1 MPHPQRR
8 LSRICLGCVLVV
20 GFAGCVSKR
29 ADDNPDASAPGS
41 DGDFPPDPSVDP
53 VTGKPGNTAGS
64 RAAGAG
70 GASGRSGASGDGS
83 GDPGAV
89 DLDSAG
95 PEFEGIPTTG
105 FPLGV
110 APDNCT
116 IGATNTA
123 DTLVL
128 PLDATIRGMVL
139 SAQNGKILVNGVTCT
154 AFGTPTNIKITGT
167 MSIETVIVD
176 FSQGDFPDSL
186 RTGTISI
193 DVGAGKDIVAI
204 AGTRDTDDIQMG
216 SMANVVRVRIGT
228 QKPLITIA
236 NQETLIVSAGPGD
249 DRIQADGGG
258 DLGDILA
265 APMTAYGGAG
275 SDFLSGGM
283 GADALHGGIG
293 DDVFSTSA
301 AADGGDIYDGGS
313 GIDSLTYEKRAAD
326 LIITLDNKANDGEPN
341 ELDNVQDTIEV
352 LTGGSGNDT
361 ITGSDADNTFNGGP
375 GNDVM
380 NGGDGN
386 DVFVSGPAADGADVM
401 HGGAGTDTVDYSA
414 RTHDLVVM
422 LCLPSPSSCG
432 TGACGCQPENG
443 EAGESDS
450 VAAVE
455 NVVGGSG
462 NDRIVGSLSDNTL
475 SGGPGSDELHGGAGN
490 DTLYGG
496 LGDDQLFGD
505 ADDDLLS
512 GDDGIDS
519 LDGGDGQG
527 DICIWAP
534 PEMPVECELF

>member
-1 MPHPQRR
+1 MANPQRSR
-8 LSRICLGCVLVV
+8 LHRLFFWCVLTV
-20 GFAGCVSKR
+20 GVAGCVSKS
-29 ADDNPDASAPGS
+29 AGDPDAGAN
-41 DGDFPPDPSVDP
+41 GDPPPDPSGDP
-53 VTGKPGNTAGS
+53 AGGNSGSTAGNHVTG
-64 RAAGAG
+64 AAGAAG
-70 GASGRSGASGDGS
+70 GAGTAGDQS
-83 GDPGAV
+83 NDPGGV
-89 DLDSAG
+89 NDGTAG

-128 PLDATIRGMVL
+128 PMDSTIRGIAL
-139 SAQNGKILVNGVTCT
+139 SAKGGKLLVNGVSCT
-154 AFGTPTNIKITGT
+154 AFGAPTNIKITGT
-167 MSIETVIVD
+167 AAIETVIVD
-176 FSQGDFPDSL
+176 FSQGDFPTSL

-193 DVGAGKDIVAI
+193 DVGGGKDIVAI

-216 SMANVVRVRIGT
+216 STGNVVHVRIGLE
-228 QKPLITIA
+228 KPLLTIS

-258 DLGDILA
+258 DLGDMLGA
-265 APMTAYGGAG
+265 AMTAYGGAG
-275 SDFLSGGM
+275 SDFLSGGL
-283 GADALHGGIG
+283 GSDTLHGGIG
-293 DDVFSTSA
+293 DDVFSTAS
-301 AADGGDIYDGGS
+301 AADGGDVYDGGS
-313 GIDSLTYEKRAAD
+313 GIDSLTYEKRTAD
-326 LIITLDNKANDGEPN
+326 LVIKLDNSANDGEPN
-341 ELDNVQDTIEV
+341 EQDNVQDTIEI

-380 NGGDGN
+380 NGGAGN
-386 DVFVSGPAADGADVM
+386 DLFVSGPAADGADVM
-401 HGGAGTDTVDYSA
+401 HGGSGTDTVDYSA
-414 RTHDLVVM
+414 RTHDLTVT

-450 VAAVE
+450 LAAIE

-462 NDRIVGSLSDNTL
+462 NDKLVGSSSDNTL
-475 SGGPGSDELHGGAGN
+475 NGGPGSDELHGAAGN

-496 LGDDQLFGD
+496 TGDDQLFGE

-512 GDDGIDS
+512 GDDGLDT

-527 DICIWAP
+527 DICIWEA
-534 PEMPVECELF
+534 PEMPVQCELF